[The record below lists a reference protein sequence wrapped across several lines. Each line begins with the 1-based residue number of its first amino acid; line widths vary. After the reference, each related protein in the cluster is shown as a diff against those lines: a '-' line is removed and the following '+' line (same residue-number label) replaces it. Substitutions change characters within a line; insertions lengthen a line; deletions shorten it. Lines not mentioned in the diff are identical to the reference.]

1 MFLWTLTDPALDGDF
16 DSGIIVHEYGHGI
29 STRLVGGPSNV
40 SCLSNSQQPGEG
52 LSDWWALAYTARPG
66 DQATDPRTIGTYVL
80 GEPTDGFGIR
90 TQPYTT
96 DPSFN
101 THTYE
106 SIQGM
111 AIPHGVGEVWGQAAW
126 EVYWALVGAHGFDP
140 DLANAAGGAGNQR
153 MMLYVNEGLKNTACS
168 PTFTDVRDGIIQAA
182 IDNYGGEDVCRL
194 WDGFANFGLGID
206 AVSGDPESTSP
217 TNGFQ
222 VPASCLVG
230 PRIENPI
237 PRSQLT
243 SSTVV
248 FDWTADGENV
258 TQWRL
263 SIGTTQGAADVYDS
277 GELDGSILSATV
289 TGIPKNGSQ
298 LHARLSFEIGGS
310 WDFKD
315 HLYTALLGTP
325 EIIAPTPGSVLT
337 GSDATFEWIA
347 DDSPALNWI
356 LRVGTTFKA
365 GNLFSSSVLSA
376 DTLSISVTGLP
387 TDGRTLYV
395 RLQYQIGEDWFPVD
409 YTYTAADFAPE
420 LLTPIPGSVLS
431 GPVETFSWTSN
442 GAAVA
447 NWYLYVGSRVS
458 ASNYLNTGILGSGES
473 SATATRIPT
482 DGSTVYVRLVYLL
495 DGAWLSTD
503 YEYTA
508 ADLTPELVSPVPG
521 SVLSGSQ
528 VAFSWTSNGA
538 SVSNWILR
546 VGTSLGWSNLL
557 YSGTLSQDTL
567 STVVSGLPTNVSTI
581 YVRLQYSINGIWTA
595 LDYQYTAAPPIP
607 EMLSPVP
614 GSQLPGTSVAFSW
627 ASGGAAVS
635 DWRLSIGTLVGG
647 ADLYDSGPLAA
658 STLSAAVTGLPSD
671 ELPLFVRLSY
681 HIGGELSF
689 RDYVYTAARTTPE
702 ITSPAPGSVLPGTT
716 VPFVWTTNSLL
727 VTEWTLLVGS
737 APGGSDIYA
746 SSPLNA
752 ATLAQT
758 VSGLPADGRL
768 LYVRLEFV
776 IGGERDFKD
785 FIYTADSAKPEVVD
799 PTPGTTLSGPSATF
813 TWTSDGAP
821 VTSWILRVGTSK
833 SGSNLF
839 YSGVLTANVS
849 TATVTNLPTDSRTL
863 YVRLQYAI
871 NGTWYFT
878 DHEYTAA
885 DLTPELLTPTEG
897 TIVTGADVPFTWT
910 SNGAA
915 INGWILRVGTSFS
928 GSNLFYSG
936 SLSAGTLSIT
946 ATNLPTDGRT
956 LYVRLQYLVNGL
968 WKALDYQYTAATILP
983 ELVSPTP
990 GSVLGGS
997 TVTFSWITNGVA
1009 VNYWI
1014 LRVGTSL
1021 GGNQLHYSGTLSG
1034 TTLSRTVANLP
1045 TGGETIFVRL
1055 QYYVNGTW
1063 KTLDYQ
1069 FTGGGSS

>member
-182 IDNYGGEDVCRL
+182 IDSYGGEDVCRL

-387 TDGRTLYV
+387 TDGRALYV

-503 YEYTA
+503 Y
-508 ADLTPELVSPVPG
+508 
-521 SVLSGSQ
+521 
-528 VAFSWTSNGA
+528 
-538 SVSNWILR
+538 
-546 VGTSLGWSNLL
+546 
-557 YSGTLSQDTL
+557 
-567 STVVSGLPTNVSTI
+567 
-581 YVRLQYSINGIWTA
+581 
-595 LDYQYTAAPPIP
+595 
-607 EMLSPVP
+607 
-614 GSQLPGTSVAFSW
+614 
-627 ASGGAAVS
+627 
-635 DWRLSIGTLVGG
+635 
-647 ADLYDSGPLAA
+647 
-658 STLSAAVTGLPSD
+658 
-671 ELPLFVRLSY
+671 
-681 HIGGELSF
+681 
-689 RDYVYTAARTTPE
+689 
-702 ITSPAPGSVLPGTT
+702 
-716 VPFVWTTNSLL
+716 
-727 VTEWTLLVGS
+727 
-737 APGGSDIYA
+737 
-746 SSPLNA
+746 
-752 ATLAQT
+752 
-758 VSGLPADGRL
+758 
-768 LYVRLEFV
+768 
-776 IGGERDFKD
+776 
-785 FIYTADSAKPEVVD
+785 
-799 PTPGTTLSGPSATF
+799 
-813 TWTSDGAP
+813 
-821 VTSWILRVGTSK
+821 
-833 SGSNLF
+833 
-839 YSGVLTANVS
+839 
-849 TATVTNLPTDSRTL
+849 
-863 YVRLQYAI
+863 
-871 NGTWYFT
+871 
-878 DHEYTAA
+878 EYTAA